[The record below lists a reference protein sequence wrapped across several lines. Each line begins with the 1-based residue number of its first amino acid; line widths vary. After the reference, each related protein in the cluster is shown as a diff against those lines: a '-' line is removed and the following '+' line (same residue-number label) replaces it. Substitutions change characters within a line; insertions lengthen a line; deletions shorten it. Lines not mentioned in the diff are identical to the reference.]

1 MRPVGAAWP
10 QVVDGHLVVDGRPLR
25 VLRAEGRHGSGAGE
39 PQLLVHGLGG
49 SSVTWVQ
56 VIEGLAARGPVVAID
71 LPGFGGTPAEP
82 GEPLT
87 VEAYARLVVATAD
100 ALGWD
105 RFALHGNSMGGLIS
119 VMVAADHPDRVSR
132 LVLVSPALPPRLPL
146 RLLVPRRATLAGM
159 APIAISTG
167 TATALG
173 LLGAAPAALD
183 DRRKRALLGLIFG
196 SPDSIDPAL
205 LDLMA
210 EEFAD
215 DREGPG
221 TDERRRALLLALW
234 SIARAWVDPRRTWR
248 AIDAVVAPTMIV
260 GGTVDALVPA
270 SVLRQVLARRRD
282 WQGHVLD
289 DRRHALMLENPAEYL
304 DLVDGWYAAARL
316 AA

>member
-1 MRPVGAAWP
+1 M
-10 QVVDGHLVVDGRPLR
+10 
-25 VLRAEGRHGSGAGE
+25 
-39 PQLLVHGLGG
+39 
-49 SSVTWVQ
+49 TWVQ

-87 VEAYARLVVATAD
+87 VEAYARLVVAAAD

-196 SPDSIDPAL
+196 SPDTIDPAL